1 MLKLGETRKELNVVA
16 DQVGSPTYTA
26 DLAVLLVDMVKTDK
40 YGVYHATNE
49 GVCSWADF
57 AEKIFS
63 VAGMDVKVN
72 HITSAEYPTKA
83 VRPKNSRMSK
93 DKLVE
98 NGFARLPK
106 WEDAVERYVD
116 LLKNI

>member
-1 MLKLGETRKELNVVA
+1 
-16 DQVGSPTYTA
+16 
-26 DLAVLLVDMVKTDK
+26 
-40 YGVYHATNE
+40 
-49 GVCSWADF
+49 
-57 AEKIFS
+57 
-63 VAGMDVKVN
+63 MDVKVN

-93 DKLVE
+93 DKLVK

-116 LLKNI
+116 LLKNVY

>member
-1 MLKLGETRKELNVVA
+1 
-16 DQVGSPTYTA
+16 
-26 DLAVLLVDMVKTDK
+26 
-40 YGVYHATNE
+40 
-49 GVCSWADF
+49 
-57 AEKIFS
+57 
-63 VAGMDVKVN
+63 
-72 HITSAEYPTKA
+72 
-83 VRPKNSRMSK
+83 MSK